1 MLDLI
6 TIILIATAV
15 LGFLNARF
23 LKLVPG
29 IGLMLIA
36 LLMSAI
42 FIGLN
47 AFEVLPSGFVL
58 KTQALVSSI
67 DFNHLVMNG
76 MLGVLLFAAAIHV
89 EIDDLLE
96 QKYIILS
103 MATVGLVISVFI
115 TSISIYYFAGFIGIN
130 LPYIYALL
138 FGALIS
144 PTDPIAVLA
153 IFRSVGAPK
162 SQEIKLT
169 GESLFNDGLSIVIF
183 IVVLG
188 IAWGSMENPT
198 VGGISMLLI
207 QEVLGGVILGLITGY
222 IACYM
227 ISKIDSY
234 DVEIMITLALVFGI
248 YMVASHLHVSNPI
261 AAVIAGL
268 LLGNH
273 GKRLAMSDKT
283 IEHLDNFWHLIDEI
297 LNAVLFVLLGF
308 EIIVITLSID
318 GFILGMVAIVITLF
332 ARFIGVGILV
342 NALKQIR
349 EFSPH
354 AVKVLTWAGLRG
366 GISVALALSLPE
378 SEYRETILIMTYI
391 VVVFSIIGQGLTLGG
406 LIEKYKPKN
415 TD

>member
-6 TIILIATAV
+6 SIILIITAIF
-15 LGFLNARF
+15 GYINARY
-23 LKLVPG
+23 LKFVPG

-36 LLMSAI
+36 LVVSAV
-42 FIGLN
+42 FILSDLTGLLSTSITN
-47 AFEVLPSGFVL
+47 EVKHLVL
-58 KTQALVSSI
+58 SV

-103 MATVGLVISVFI
+103 MATVGLVVSVFI
-115 TSISIYYFAGFIGIN
+115 TSISIYYFAGFVGIN

-188 IAWGSMENPT
+188 VASGSMENPT

-207 QEVLGGVILGLITGY
+207 QEVLGGIILGLITGY

-234 DVEIMITLALVFGI
+234 DVEILITLALVFGI
-248 YMVASHLHVSNPI
+248 YMAASHLHVSNPI

-297 LNAVLFVLLGF
+297 LNAILFVLLGF
-308 EIIVITLSID
+308 ELIVVTLSID
-318 GFILGMVAIVITLF
+318 GFILGVVAIVITLF

-366 GISVALALSLPE
+366 GVSVALALSLPE
-378 SEYRETILIMTYI
+378 SEYRETILIMTYT
-391 VVVFSIIGQGLTLGG
+391 VVVFSIVGQGLTLGR
-406 LIEKYKPKN
+406 LIEKYKSKT

>member
-1 MLDLI
+1 
-6 TIILIATAV
+6 
-15 LGFLNARF
+15 
-23 LKLVPG
+23 
-29 IGLMLIA
+29 
-36 LLMSAI
+36 
-42 FIGLN
+42 
-47 AFEVLPSGFVL
+47 
-58 KTQALVSSI
+58 
-67 DFNHLVMNG
+67 
-76 MLGVLLFAAAIHV
+76 
-89 EIDDLLE
+89 
-96 QKYIILS
+96 
-103 MATVGLVISVFI
+103 
-115 TSISIYYFAGFIGIN
+115 
-130 LPYIYALL
+130 
-138 FGALIS
+138 
-144 PTDPIAVLA
+144 VLA

-188 IAWGSMENPT
+188 IASGSMENPT

-406 LIEKYKPKN
+406 LIEKYKPKS

>member
-6 TIILIATAV
+6 SIILIVTAV
-15 LGFLNARF
+15 FGYINARY

-36 LLMSAI
+36 LVVSAV
-42 FIGLN
+42 FILSDLTGLLSTSITN
-47 AFEVLPSGFVL
+47 EVKHLVL
-58 KTQALVSSI
+58 SV

-115 TSISIYYFAGFIGIN
+115 TSISIYYFAGFVGIN

-188 IAWGSMENPT
+188 VASGSMENPT

-207 QEVLGGVILGLITGY
+207 QEVLGGIILGLITGY

-234 DVEIMITLALVFGI
+234 DVEILITLALVFGI
-248 YMVASHLHVSNPI
+248 YMAASHLHVSNPI

-297 LNAVLFVLLGF
+297 LNAILFVLLGF
-308 EIIVITLSID
+308 ELIVVTLSID
-318 GFILGMVAIVITLF
+318 GFILGVVAIVITLF

-366 GISVALALSLPE
+366 GVSVALALSLPE
-378 SEYRETILIMTYI
+378 SEYRETILIMTYT
-391 VVVFSIIGQGLTLGG
+391 VVVFSIVGQGLTLGR
-406 LIEKYKPKN
+406 LIEKYKSKT

>member
-6 TIILIATAV
+6 SIILIITAIF
-15 LGFLNARF
+15 GYINARY
-23 LKLVPG
+23 LKFVPG

-36 LLMSAI
+36 LVVSAV
-42 FIGLN
+42 FILSDLTGLLSTSITN
-47 AFEVLPSGFVL
+47 EVKHLVL
-58 KTQALVSSI
+58 SV

-115 TSISIYYFAGFIGIN
+115 ISISIYYFAGFIGIN

-188 IAWGSMENPT
+188 IASGSMENPT

-248 YMVASHLHVSNPI
+248 YMAASHLHVSNPI

-318 GFILGMVAIVITLF
+318 GFILGLIAIVITLF

-342 NALKQIR
+342 NTLKQIR

-366 GISVALALSLPE
+366 GVSVALALSLPE
-378 SEYRETILIMTYI
+378 SEYRETILIMTYT
-391 VVVFSIIGQGLTLGG
+391 VVVFSIVGQGLTLGR
-406 LIEKYKPKN
+406 LIEKYKSKT

>member
-6 TIILIATAV
+6 SIIIIVTAV
-15 LGFLNARF
+15 FGYINARY

-36 LLMSAI
+36 LVVSAV
-42 FIGLN
+42 FILSDLTGLLSTSITN
-47 AFEVLPSGFVL
+47 EVKHLVL
-58 KTQALVSSI
+58 SV

-115 TSISIYYFAGFIGIN
+115 ISISIYYFAGFIGIN

-188 IAWGSMENPT
+188 IASGSMENPT
-198 VGGISMLLI
+198 VGGISILLI

-248 YMVASHLHVSNPI
+248 YMAASHLHVSNPI

-308 EIIVITLSID
+308 EIIVLRY
-318 GFILGMVAIVITLF
+318 L
-332 ARFIGVGILV
+332 
-342 NALKQIR
+342 LKYQ
-349 EFSPH
+349 H
-354 AVKVLTWAGLRG
+354 L
-366 GISVALALSLPE
+366 
-378 SEYRETILIMTYI
+378 
-391 VVVFSIIGQGLTLGG
+391 
-406 LIEKYKPKN
+406 
-415 TD
+415 

>member
-6 TIILIATAV
+6 SIILIITAIF
-15 LGFLNARF
+15 GYINARY
-23 LKLVPG
+23 LKFVPG

-36 LLMSAI
+36 LVVSAV
-42 FIGLN
+42 FILSDLTGLLSTSITN
-47 AFEVLPSGFVL
+47 EVKHLVL
-58 KTQALVSSI
+58 SV

-115 TSISIYYFAGFIGIN
+115 ISISIYYFAGFVGIN

-188 IAWGSMENPT
+188 IASGSMENPT

-248 YMVASHLHVSNPI
+248 YMAASHLHVSNPI

-318 GFILGMVAIVITLF
+318 GFILGLIAIVITLF

-342 NALKQIR
+342 NTLKQIR

-366 GISVALALSLPE
+366 GVSVALALSLPE
-378 SEYRETILIMTYI
+378 SEYRETILIMTYT
-391 VVVFSIIGQGLTLGG
+391 VVVFSIVGQGLTLGR
-406 LIEKYKPKN
+406 LIEKYKSKT

>member
-47 AFEVLPSGFVL
+47 VFEVLPSGFVL

-76 MLGVLLFAAAIHV
+76 MLGILLFAAAIHV

-115 TSISIYYFAGFIGIN
+115 ISISIYYFAGFVGIN

-188 IAWGSMENPT
+188 VASG
-198 VGGISMLLI
+198 SMLLI

-248 YMVASHLHVSNPI
+248 YMAASHLHVSNPI

-318 GFILGMVAIVITLF
+318 GFILGLIAIVITLF

-342 NALKQIR
+342 NTLKQIR

-366 GISVALALSLPE
+366 GVSVALALSLPE
-378 SEYRETILIMTYI
+378 SEYRETILIMTYT

-406 LIEKYKPKN
+406 LIERYKSNVK
-415 TD
+415 D

>member
-6 TIILIATAV
+6 SIILIITAIF
-15 LGFLNARF
+15 GYINARY
-23 LKLVPG
+23 LKFVPG

-36 LLMSAI
+36 LVVSAV
-42 FIGLN
+42 FILSDLTGLLSTSITN
-47 AFEVLPSGFVL
+47 EVKHLVL
-58 KTQALVSSI
+58 SV

-115 TSISIYYFAGFIGIN
+115 ISISIYYFAGFVGIN

-188 IAWGSMENPT
+188 IASGSMENPT

-248 YMVASHLHVSNPI
+248 YMAASHLHVSNPI

-297 LNAVLFVLLGF
+297 LNAILFVLLGF
-308 EIIVITLSID
+308 ELIVVTLSID
-318 GFILGMVAIVITLF
+318 GFILGVVAIVITLF

-366 GISVALALSLPE
+366 GVSVALALSLPE
-378 SEYRETILIMTYI
+378 SEYRETILIMTYT
-391 VVVFSIIGQGLTLGG
+391 VVVFSIVGQGLTLGR
-406 LIEKYKPKN
+406 LIEKYKSKT